1 MTNSKWGNPKTW
13 PKQIKDLRNDLALTH
28 DDLAAE
34 AGIRA
39 ERIKN
44 LEKGHKSCSEIEYL
58 SVLDALD
65 ILSNPVAPHNI
76 EKSPA
81 FMGIRSRKPLSRE
94 EALGVSDKDT
104 KEGKRKTLGKLI
116 RETRKLKSLSKE
128 DFALSL
134 GSNQKQV
141 SKLESAHHSC
151 SMDDMRSALD
161 MLKRF
166 Y

>member
-13 PKQIKDLRNDLALTH
+13 PKQIRDQRNDLTLTH
-28 DDLAAE
+28 DDLAE
-34 AGIRA
+34 ESGIRA

-44 LEKGHKSCSEIEYL
+44 LEKGHKSCSEKEYL
-58 SVLDALD
+58 PVLEALGR
-65 ILSNPVAPHNI
+65 LLNPVAPQNI
-76 EKSPA
+76 V
-81 FMGIRSRKPLSRE
+81 GIRSKKPLSRE
-94 EALGVSDKDT
+94 EALDGSVKDI
-104 KEGKRKTLGKLI
+104 KDEERKTLGKLI
-116 RETRKLKSLSKE
+116 KDTRKQKSLSKE

-134 GSNQKQV
+134 GSDQKHV

-151 SMDDMRSALD
+151 SIEDMRSALD